1 MTEDRRY
8 INSSDRLGLTD
19 EEYEMLLQARR
30 ELLGE
35 GSEYALPLLFFDIRA
50 DRPVGLA
57 VDHHYHCGYI
67 PRGDRQPDKGVDLTD
82 EEYEMLLQARIDLYG
97 SGDPLSLSLLG
108 HGIDTAHRP
117 RRW

>member
-8 INSSDRLGLTD
+8 INSSDRLG
-19 EEYEMLLQARR
+19 
-30 ELLGE
+30 
-35 GSEYALPLLFFDIRA
+35 
-50 DRPVGLA
+50 
-57 VDHHYHCGYI
+57 
-67 PRGDRQPDKGVDLTD
+67 LTD